1 MTSWV
6 ATCPTLTSVTG
17 FSEVNLKKFA
27 PEVLMGIGLIVV
39 PLFFIQMVHVI
50 VHGNHCK
57 THSEWVE
64 TLDDDIQSLIKNRMD
79 GY

>member
-1 MTSWV
+1 MV
-6 ATCPTLTSVTG
+6 G

-39 PLFFIQMVHVI
+39 PLFFIQTVHI
-50 VHGNHCK
+50 LVHGNHCK
-57 THSEWVE
+57 THYEWVD
-64 TLDDDIQSLIKNRMD
+64 TLDPDIQSLIRNR